1 MVEWILGRFLVRLS
15 VISGAVVALILF
27 MPVLYSS
34 YWVPLT
40 TDDLEVTLVVR
51 DPTGEPDAVIPSLL
65 GASVDWPDNAH
76 GLYDPNRGLFNP
88 TPVGELIGLDPSYLR
103 FPAGRLSQVYNWTE
117 GVGILDDRGKNPAY
131 GEAQDSLFGTDEL
144 YKLVDYADASA
155 VMVANINTG
164 TDEMARDWV
173 SYCNDPPDRRL
184 GKERSANGYPTPYG
198 ITHWE
203 IGYEPYRPNYWKDA
217 PTSAIG
223 YGGEYANLL
232 KDYSRLMK
240 TVDTS
245 IRVGAWMV
253 LDPDLE
259 RSSADVSWNINF
271 LDEIEGQLLYI
282 GGSSEQYYYYD
293 YVVVKVNLPAIESLM
308 NYGDLYTYS
317 YADVYASLSEDL
329 RDLRKLIE
337 KIDPRPGGIPLAIAF
352 YEPFYGEEGW
362 NIPVPANAGSALM
375 TADMAMQFLDIA
387 LRDGVRSVEY
397 ACFGQL
403 NTPTYSA
410 LMINPDF
417 EQAHLDAWHR
427 SPSYFA
433 FQMCTELQGGKPLS
447 ITDQHPISFDTP
459 VEKELQGHKNVPVVS
474 AIASLVSESETIK
487 ILLVNRNLDREVIC
501 NINLEIEGLSGPMQV
516 STRTILF
523 DSILSNNLAGS
534 DVTSP
539 LPTSTD
545 AKNFK
550 PPDFKVTLPI
560 AGVVLITIEPK
571 PPSEAA

>member
-34 YWVPLT
+34 YWIPIT
-40 TDDLEVTLVVR
+40 TDDLEVSLVIR
-51 DPTGEPDAVIPSLL
+51 DPAGEPDAVIPSLL
-65 GASVDWPDNAH
+65 GASVDWPDNAY
-76 GLYDPNRGLFNP
+76 GLYNHVTGLFNP

-103 FPAGRLSQVYNWTE
+103 FPAGRLSQNYNWTL
-117 GVGILDDRGKNPAY
+117 GIGIVDDRDENPTY
-131 GEAQDSLFGTDEL
+131 GGGSQDSLFGTDEF

-155 VMVANINTG
+155 VMVTNINTG
-164 TDEMARDWV
+164 TDELARDWV

-184 GKERSANGYPTPYG
+184 GKERAANGYPVPYD

-203 IGYEPYRPNYWKDA
+203 IGYEPYRPSYWKNA
-217 PTSAIG
+217 PSSETG
-223 YGGEYANLL
+223 YGAEYAKLL

-240 TVDTS
+240 TVDPS
-245 IRVGAWMV
+245 IKVGAWMV

-259 RSSADVSWNINF
+259 RSSADVNWNINF
-271 LDEIEGQLLYI
+271 LDEIAGLDLFI
-282 GGSSEQYYYYD
+282 GGPDDPYDYYD

-308 NYGDLYTYS
+308 NFGDLYTYS

-329 RDLRKLIE
+329 RDLRKLIDKME
-337 KIDPRPGGIPLAIAF
+337 PTRSGEIPLAIAF
-352 YEPFYGEEGW
+352 YEPYYGEEGW
-362 NIPVPANAGSALM
+362 NIQIPANAGSALM
-375 TADMAMQFLDIA
+375 TANMAMQFLDIA

-403 NTPTYSA
+403 NTHTYSA

-417 EQAHLDAWHR
+417 DQVHVDTWHR

-433 FQMCTELQGGKPLS
+433 FQMCTELQGGKPLGIS
-447 ITDQHPISFDTP
+447 DLHPITFDALA
-459 VEKELQGHKNVPVVS
+459 EKELPGHNDVPVVS
-474 AIASLVSESETIK
+474 AIGTLDVESETIK
-487 ILLVNRNLDREVIC
+487 ILLVNRHLDREVIC
-501 NINLEIEGLSGPMQV
+501 NINLEIEDISGPMLV

-534 DVTSP
+534 VVTSP
-539 LPTSTD
+539 LPTTTGT
-545 AKNFK
+545 KTFT
-550 PPDFKVTLPI
+550 PPDLKVTLPI
-560 AGVVLITIEPK
+560 AGVVLITIEP
-571 PPSEAA
+571 EGVT